1 MKKQNILTIYALLLA
16 CFLGVWGCDDDN
28 DPFTGTDNYVVSF
41 RLTQN
46 GEVLKAALTGDSIIL
61 QAPVGVSLAG
71 ASAEVIL
78 SENARI
84 MPSPDSIANWNE
96 EALFEVT
103 SASGVGRVYHY
114 FVVRESVPVEGSVT
128 LATQEEVDAF
138 GESGVT
144 EVGGNLIIGRSG
156 SEEVIT
162 SLLPLNKLVRVGHD
176 LKITEAYT
184 GIDLMG
190 LENLEEVGSLLITA
204 KGNIDQIYLPALKKV
219 GLDLTVQNNLAQ
231 EFVCPLLE
239 EVGRNFTLAGTVR
252 KLDVGSLKTV
262 DGDMAISGF
271 AMDRVS
277 FPRITRVGGTL
288 TVGLA
293 DSYTVD
299 FPALEKC
306 NALNAV
312 SYTHLTLPTT

>member
-162 SLLPLNKLVRVGHD
+162 SLFSFDPEIPLFV
-176 LKITEAYT
+176 TC
-184 GIDLMG
+184 
-190 LENLEEVGSLLITA
+190 
-204 KGNIDQIYLPALKKV
+204 
-219 GLDLTVQNNLAQ
+219 Q
-231 EFVCPLLE
+231 EM
-239 EVGRNFTLAGTVR
+239 GRNCSKAIFTFMRISKKSRQATAW
-252 KLDVGSLKTV
+252 SLYK
-262 DGDMAISGF
+262 M
-271 AMDRVS
+271 
-277 FPRITRVGGTL
+277 
-288 TVGLA
+288 
-293 DSYTVD
+293 
-299 FPALEKC
+299 
-306 NALNAV
+306 
-312 SYTHLTLPTT
+312 

>member
-16 CFLGVWGCDDDN
+16 CVLGVWGCDDDN

-162 SLLPLNKLVRVGHD
+162 SLFSFDPNRV
-176 LKITEAYT
+176 
-184 GIDLMG
+184 
-190 LENLEEVGSLLITA
+190 
-204 KGNIDQIYLPALKKV
+204 
-219 GLDLTVQNNLAQ
+219 
-231 EFVCPLLE
+231 
-239 EVGRNFTLAGTVR
+239 
-252 KLDVGSLKTV
+252 
-262 DGDMAISGF
+262 
-271 AMDRVS
+271 
-277 FPRITRVGGTL
+277 
-288 TVGLA
+288 
-293 DSYTVD
+293 
-299 FPALEKC
+299 
-306 NALNAV
+306 
-312 SYTHLTLPTT
+312 